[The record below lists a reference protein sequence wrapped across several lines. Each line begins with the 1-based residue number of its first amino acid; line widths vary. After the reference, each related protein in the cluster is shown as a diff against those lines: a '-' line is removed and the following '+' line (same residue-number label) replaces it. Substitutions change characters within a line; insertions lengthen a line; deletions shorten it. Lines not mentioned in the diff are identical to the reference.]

1 MPANLKKALV
11 TGGNG
16 LLGSN
21 IVRELAGR
29 GYNPVLLLRK
39 GCNRLALRDVKYEVI
54 EGELH
59 SRSDLEMAIK
69 ECSYVIHCAAKTGQ
83 KGKLKEYISV
93 NTEPVKVLVAL
104 CKKYTVKR
112 FIYIS
117 TANCFTNGS
126 IVHPGTESS
135 EFMPWLK
142 KSGYAYSKYLAQE
155 FLLNEFRTCNFPAV
169 ILAPTF
175 LIGPGDAKM
184 SSGQL
189 LLHGIKNRIIF
200 YPPGGKSFVDA
211 EYAARASVNALKQGR
226 NGECYLLSGENL
238 SYKQFLKIVKLNY
251 NPRALLIKLPYCI
264 IKLIMQFCDA
274 IQWLFKTNTILNTTN
289 WRLLSLNN
297 YFSNNKAKE
306 ELKMNDTNIKD
317 AINKSYTW
325 FVEHNYIPNGNR

>member
-1 MPANLKKALV
+1 MPELKKVLV

-21 IVRELAGR
+21 IVRELVSR
-29 GYNPVLLLRK
+29 GYTPVLLLRK
-39 GCNRLALRDVKYEVI
+39 GCNRLALKHVKYEVI
-54 EGELH
+54 EGELQNL
-59 SRSDLEMAIK
+59 SDLEKAIK
-69 ECSYVIHCAAKTGQ
+69 GCSYVIHCAAKTGQ
-83 KGKLKEYISV
+83 KGKLKDFISV
-93 NTEPVKVLVAL
+93 NTEPVKVLVSL
-104 CKKYTVKR
+104 SKKYTVKR

-155 FLLNEFRTCNFPAV
+155 FLLNEFRTCNFPVV

-189 LLHGIKNRIIF
+189 LLHGTKNQVIF
-200 YPPGGKSFVDA
+200 YPPGGKSFVNA
-211 EYAARASVNALKQGR
+211 EYAAKASVNALKHGR

-238 SYKQFLKIVKLNY
+238 SYKQFFKIVKLNY
-251 NPRALLIKLPYCI
+251 NPRALLIKLPNCI
-264 IKLIMQFCDA
+264 IKLVLLFCDA
-274 IQWLFKTNTILNTTN
+274 IQWLFKTDIILNTTN

-306 ELKMNDTNIKD
+306 ELKMKDTNIKD
-317 AINKSYTW
+317 IINISYTW
-325 FVEHNYIPNGNR
+325 FVEHNYTPNGNK